1 MAPMCTKELEKIA
14 KIQCMM
20 RAQEKVTTNMVTT
33 ILKKA
38 TIFEDQSYM
47 TIFTIHELHFDETKA
62 YFKFCKSK
70 ELQKL

>member
-1 MAPMCTKELEKIA
+1 
-14 KIQCMM
+14 M

-38 TIFEDQSYM
+38 TIFKDQSYM
-47 TIFTIHELHFDETKA
+47 TFFTICEYRLCFDETKA